1 MALFCAERV
10 RSSLHNARKE
20 NYKNEKYR
28 FRKLLLSVSN
38 VKLQSSKLQMV
49 FTGNAGE
56 QLQAVQ
62 CSPGRSKSGVAR
74 WNFGNVKLNTK

>member
-1 MALFCAERV
+1 V
-10 RSSLHNARKE
+10 RKE
-20 NYKNEKYR
+20 NYKNKKHR
-28 FRKLLLSVSN
+28 FRKLLLSLLN

-56 QLQAVQ
+56 QLQAAQ

-74 WNFGNVKLNTK
+74 WNVGNVKLNTE